1 MKGLHLLEAFLLI
14 GYNPAAGGCN
24 MKLCAAGF
32 LVSLILASTNV
43 YALTVD
49 EIIKLR
55 QGGVSDE
62 TIQLLIRRDS
72 DYRVSGTWKTKDG
85 WIIHSTEMGGQR
97 HSPELS
103 YSNPYPIEVYPQ
115 VSPRH
120 R

>member
-1 MKGLHLLEAFLLI
+1 
-14 GYNPAAGGCN
+14 
-24 MKLCAAGF
+24 MKLCAAG
-32 LVSLILASTNV
+32 LLMSLILAGTVN
-43 YALTVD
+43 ALTVD

-72 DYRVSGTWKTKDG
+72 DYRVSGTWRTKDG
-85 WIIHSTEMGGQR
+85 WIIHSTEMGSR
-97 HSPELS
+97 HQSPELS

-115 VSPRH
+115 VFPRH